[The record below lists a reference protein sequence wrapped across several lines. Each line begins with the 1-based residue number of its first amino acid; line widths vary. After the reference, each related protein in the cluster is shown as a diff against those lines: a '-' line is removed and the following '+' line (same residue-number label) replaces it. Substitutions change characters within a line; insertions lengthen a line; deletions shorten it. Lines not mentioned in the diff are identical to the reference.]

1 MVIGKKVGMTQL
13 FTDEGRCVPVT
24 IVSVLPATVLRR
36 KTTDTDGYD
45 AVVVGYGSQKE
56 SRLNKARKGE
66 VGDANYASIREWRA
80 AESDPER
87 QQSIEELAVASVLDT
102 SQFSVG
108 DTITV
113 SGVTKAKGFQGVV
126 KRWNFAGAPK
136 THGQKHTLRAPG
148 SIGATGPQRVFKGLK
163 MAGRTG
169 GDRVTVK
176 NLEVAH
182 VDADTNTIYI
192 KGAVPGRRDT
202 LIEVVKT
209 PAKKKKSNN

>member
-1 MVIGKKVGMTQL
+1 MLLGKKVGMTQL

-24 IVSVLPATVLRR
+24 RVSIMPATVVR
-36 KTTDTDGYD
+36 KKTAETDGYES
-45 AVVVGYGSQKE
+45 VVVGYGEQKE
-56 SRLNKARKGE
+56 QRLNKARKGE
-66 VGDANYASIREWRA
+66 VGDANYRAMREWRA
-80 AESDPER
+80 PDSDPER
-87 QQSIEELAVASVLDT
+87 AEALEKLAVGDVLDL
-102 SQFSVG
+102 SQFEVG

-113 SGVTKAKGFQGVV
+113 SGVSKAKGFQGVV

-176 NLEVAH
+176 NLTVAFI
-182 VDADTNTIYI
+182 DTDNNEIYVE
-192 KGAVPGRRDT
+192 GAVPGRKDSP
-202 LIEVVKT
+202 IEVVKT
-209 PAKKKKSNN
+209 PSKKKKQQ

>member
-1 MVIGKKVGMTQL
+1 MLIGKKVGMTQL

-24 IVSVLPATVLRR
+24 KVAILPATVLR
-36 KTTDTDGYD
+36 KKSADADGYD
-45 AVVVGYGSQKE
+45 SVVVGYGTQKE
-56 SRLNKARKGE
+56 QRLNKARKGE
-66 VGDANYASIREWRA
+66 VGEANYRAIREWRA
-80 AESDPER
+80 ATEDPER
-87 QQSIEELAVASVLDT
+87 ADAISKLEVDATMDAN
-102 SQFSVG
+102 QFEVG

-113 SGVTKAKGFQGVV
+113 SGTSKAKGFQGVV
-126 KRWNFAGAPK
+126 KRHNFAGAPK

-176 NLEVAH
+176 NLSVAH
-182 VDADTNTIYI
+182 IDQENNLLYV

-209 PAKKKKSNN
+209 PAKKKKQS